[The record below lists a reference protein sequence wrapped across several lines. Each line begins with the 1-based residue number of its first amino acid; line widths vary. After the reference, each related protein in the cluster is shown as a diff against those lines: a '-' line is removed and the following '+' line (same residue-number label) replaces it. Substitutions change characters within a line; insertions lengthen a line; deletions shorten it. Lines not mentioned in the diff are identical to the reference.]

1 MRGHQER
8 EGLTRSTL
16 TDARSRDS
24 FRSLRAPLTDV
35 RSEQPE
41 TARSFRIDAVILAT
55 SRSSLLLLGVASLA
69 FLLAGCRGDQT
80 ARPPTGIAT
89 SRGVPG
95 EHGRVADDASSRRS
109 EIGEEIG
116 GGRHRHRRR
125 THGRGGNPEGPADRT
140 LTNVTGNFD
149 FYLLSLS
156 WSPGFCA
163 TPAGRNDPGQCAPGR
178 KFAFVL
184 HGLWPQYEQK
194 GWPEDCGTESV
205 EPALVQK
212 MLADMPSERLVA
224 HEWTKHG
231 TCSGLSQQ
239 DYFDEADEA
248 YHSIKIPAQYAQL
261 SQELTVDPAEV
272 RTQFAAA
279 NPRVGEPEFVV
290 ECSGNRYLSE
300 VHACLTKDLEGRAC
314 NREELAHECRSNAV
328 VMRPVR

>member
-1 MRGHQER
+1 V
-8 EGLTRSTL
+8 TFSTL
-16 TDARSRDS
+16 
-24 FRSLRAPLTDV
+24 RALLAPFLIAPFALMLAGCGGVPTQQTQAPPTET
-35 RSEQPE
+35 RQEAAPPE
-41 TARSFRIDAVILAT
+41 TAQVRE
-55 SRSSLLLLGVASLA
+55 
-69 FLLAGCRGDQT
+69 
-80 ARPPTGIAT
+80 P
-89 SRGVPG
+89 
-95 EHGRVADDASSRRS
+95 ASSEPRETSAESSGRS
-109 EIGEEIG
+109 
-116 GGRHRHRRR
+116 RHRHRNRK
-125 THGRGGNPEGPADRT
+125 HGRGGNAEAPADPQ

-194 GWPEDCGTESV
+194 GWPEDCGTEPAD
-205 EPALVQK
+205 PALVQK
-212 MLADMPSERLVA
+212 MLGIMPAEKLVE

-231 TCSGLSQQ
+231 TCSGLSQK
-239 DYFDEADEA
+239 DYFEEADEA
-248 YHSIKIPAQYAQL
+248 FHSIKIPAQYVNL

-279 NPRVGEPEFVV
+279 NPKVGEPEFVV

-300 VHACLTKDLEGRAC
+300 VHACLTKDLAGRAC
-314 NREELAHECRSNAV
+314 NREEQAHQCRSNAV